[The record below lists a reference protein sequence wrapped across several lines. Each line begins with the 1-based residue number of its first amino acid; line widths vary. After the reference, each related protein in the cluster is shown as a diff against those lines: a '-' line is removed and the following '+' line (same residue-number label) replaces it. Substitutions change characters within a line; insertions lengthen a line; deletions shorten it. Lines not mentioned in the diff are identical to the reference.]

1 MLLFNLPVQ
10 LFMKKKIKL
19 ILVSAVFVDRGAE
32 RLIISL
38 YNFLPKD
45 IYEIRILCLRNLSPY
60 ADYLNKNTDIKIDVI
75 GMKNN
80 LDFISLF
87 RFYKYIR
94 NFQPDIVNFHH
105 FRAALWGR
113 LFTKLLKVPVVLYS
127 VHNKWGGA
135 THRFMDKKMSRF
147 TDAIIP
153 FSLAVR
159 NYLTE
164 EEKIE
169 EKYIEGPIYAG
180 IDIEKFSN
188 VNKDE
193 VEVLRKELGIT
204 NDRNII
210 GFVGSIDDEKG
221 LIYLIEA
228 VRKLKTTF
236 TDLCCLIIGEGP
248 EKAKFK
254 EIITEYKL
262 ENNFIFLGRRY
273 DIYNLLRLMKVFI
286 LPSLREGL
294 PLVVIEAMAS
304 SCSVIATDVDGV
316 PEIIT
321 HKKNGWLVP
330 PANADTLANA
340 IEVLLTNEELR
351 EQLIVK
357 GFETVREKFSIKEMV
372 GNYNRL
378 YQRYLNR
385 N

>member
-1 MLLFNLPVQ
+1 
-10 LFMKKKIKL
+10 MKKRIKL
-19 ILVSAVFVDRGAE
+19 LLVSAVFVDRGAE
-32 RLIISL
+32 RLIIAL
-38 YNFLPKD
+38 YNYLPKD
-45 IYEIRILCLRNLSPY
+45 IYEIKILCLRNLSPY
-60 ADYLNKNTDIKIDVI
+60 AEYLNKHTDIKIDVI

-87 RFYKYIR
+87 RFYKYIKD
-94 NFQPDIVNFHH
+94 FKPDIVNFHH

-113 LFTKLLKVPVVLYS
+113 LFTKLSRVPVVLYS

-135 THRFMDKKMSRF
+135 IHHFLDKKMSRF

-159 NYLTE
+159 NYLID

-169 EKYIEGPIYAG
+169 EKYIEEPIYAG

-188 VNKDE
+188 INKDE
-193 VEVLRKELGIT
+193 VELLRKELGIK

-248 EKAKFK
+248 DKAKFK

-262 ENNFIFLGRRY
+262 ENNFVFLGRRY
-273 DIYNLLRLMKVFI
+273 DIYNLLKLMKVFV

-304 SCSVIATDVDGV
+304 SCPVIATNVDGV
-316 PEIIT
+316 PEIVT
-321 HKKNGWLVP
+321 HEKNGWLVP
-330 PANADTLANA
+330 PANADALANA
-340 IEVLLTNEELR
+340 IEVLLADEKLR
-351 EQLIVK
+351 GQLILK
-357 GFETVREKFSIKEMV
+357 GFETVREKFGIKEMAA
-372 GNYNRL
+372 NYNRL